1 MSTDSLFLSHSS
13 YEYFFDGLLIQVPAC
28 KENSVFYSISEKMHA
43 SSNLPVLSAKK
54 IFTTPMSE
62 TSNIKIKLQVTR

>member
-28 KENSVFYSISEKMHA
+28 KENIFYSISQKMHA
-43 SSNLPVLSAKK
+43 SSNLPIFSAKK
-54 IFTTPMSE
+54 IFTIPMSE
-62 TSNIKIKLQVTR
+62 ISNIKLQVTR